1 MTALALIVLG
11 GVLLVAPDAR
21 WRLRERR
28 WVFPAL
34 SIPSRR
40 GAASGSV
47 VEILAGLRDELE
59 AGAALRPAFERAVQA
74 TADRRVCANA
84 VAVCRMGGDVPAAL
98 RDEGAEQPLLVSLAA
113 LWQVSEGSGAA
124 LASALDRLVGSAEQA
139 AKLRREVAA
148 QLAGPR
154 GTVRVLAVL
163 PAVGVGMGLLMGA
176 DPIGFLLGTPW
187 GLGCLTVA
195 IALEAVGIVWMRRLV
210 STIERQL

>member
-1 MTALALIVLG
+1 MTALVMIVLG
-11 GVLLVAPDAR
+11 GVLLVVPSSR
-21 WRLRERR
+21 WRLTERR
-28 WVFPAL
+28 WVLPAAP
-34 SIPSRR
+34 IPSRR
-40 GAASGSV
+40 RTASASG
-47 VEILAGLRDELE
+47 VEVLAGLRDELE
-59 AGAALRPAFERAVQA
+59 AGSALRPAFERAVQA
-74 TADRRVCANA
+74 TGDPRLCANA

-98 RDEGAEQPLLVSLAA
+98 REEGTEHPLLVSLAA

-124 LASALDRLVGSAEQA
+124 LASALDRLVGAAEQS

-187 GLGCLTVA
+187 GLGCLIIA
-195 IALEAVGIVWMRRLV
+195 IALEAAGIVWMRRLV
-210 STIERQL
+210 SSIERQL